1 MIVDKRLHLGLLARF
16 NLPILSVL
24 IAYDVVITIAYCALH
39 WRFVSLPNLPLPLL
53 GSAIA
58 LIVSIRNTS
67 AYARWWEARTLWGAI
82 VNNSRSLARGLV
94 MLAGD
99 DDLQHRLIRA
109 QIAYVLA
116 LRCHL
121 LRQPS
126 DAVLGQYL
134 SPEMAASCR
143 GAANVPLAIQLGIG
157 RELAASRR
165 VGGLD
170 SISTTAIDRTLGAL
184 MDAQGGLERIKNT
197 PLPRQYSLLPLI
209 FIRAYCL
216 VLPLGVVANLGIATP
231 LGSGLIG
238 FMFLVLDEVGR
249 DLEDPFENRVY
260 DVPMAAITRTIE
272 IDLLQAIGSAE
283 IPDPIKPKDG
293 ILM

>member
-1 MIVDKRLHLGLLARF
+1 MIVDKRLHLGRLARN

-24 IAYDVVITIAYCALH
+24 IAYDIVITVAYCGLH
-39 WRFVSLPNLPLPLL
+39 WRFVSLPNMPLTLL

-58 LIVSIRNTS
+58 LIVSLRNNA

-82 VNNSRSLARGLV
+82 LNNSRNFARGVV

-99 DDLQHRLIRA
+99 AALQRRLILG

-126 DAVLGQYL
+126 GDVLDRYL
-134 SPEMAASCR
+134 PPELAASCR
-143 GAANVPLAIQLGIG
+143 GAANVPMAIQMCLG
-157 RELAASRR
+157 RELAAER
-165 VGGLD
+165 VAAAMD
-170 SISTTAIDRTLGAL
+170 SVSAAALDRTLSAL
-184 MDAQGGLERIKNT
+184 FDAQGGLERIKNT
-197 PLPRQYSLLPLI
+197 PLARQYSLLPLI

-216 VLPLGVVANLGIATP
+216 VLPLGVVANLGLATP
-231 LGSGLIG
+231 LGSGIIG

-249 DLEDPFENRVY
+249 DLEDPFENRPY

>member
-24 IAYDVVITIAYCALH
+24 IAYDIAVTIAYCGLH
-39 WRFVSLPNLPLPLL
+39 WRFVSLPNLPLALL

-58 LIVSIRNTS
+58 LIVTLRNNA
-67 AYARWWEARTLWGAI
+67 AYGRWWEARTLWGAV
-82 VNNSRSLARGLV
+82 VNNSRSLARGV
-94 MLAGD
+94 VTLAGD
-99 DDLQHRLIRA
+99 EELHRRLIRG
-109 QIAYVLA
+109 QIAYALA

-126 DAVLGQYL
+126 NAVLQRYL
-134 SPEMAASCR
+134 SPEVAASCLT
-143 GAANVPLAIQLGIG
+143 AANVPLAIQMYLGQ
-157 RELAASRR
+157 ELATARMA
-165 VGGLD
+165 G
-170 SISTTAIDRTLGAL
+170 AIDTVSAGALDATLGAV
-184 MDAQGGLERIKNT
+184 MSAQGGLERIKNT
-197 PLPRQYSLLPLI
+197 PLARQYSLLPLI

-216 VLPLGVVANLGIATP
+216 VLPLGVVANLGLATT
-231 LGSGLIG
+231 LGSGLVG

-260 DVPMAAITRTIE
+260 DVPMSAITRTIE
-272 IDLLQAIGSAE
+272 IDLLQAIGATE
-283 IPDPIKPKDG
+283 LPEPIKPTNG

>member
-1 MIVDKRLHLGLLARF
+1 MIVDKRLHLGLLARY

-24 IAYDVVITIAYCALH
+24 IAYDIVITIAYCGLH

-67 AYARWWEARTLWGAI
+67 AYARWWEARTLWGSI
-82 VNNSRSLARGLV
+82 VNNSRNLARGLV

-99 DDLQHRLIRA
+99 AELQRRLIRG

-126 DAVLGQYL
+126 DASLERYL
-134 SPEMAASCR
+134 PPEMAASSR
-143 GAANVPLAIQLGIG
+143 GASNVPIAIQLALG
-157 RELAASRR
+157 RELAAARAA
-165 VGGLD
+165 GLMD
-170 SISTTAIDRTLGAL
+170 TVAAAALDRTLSGII
-184 MDAQGGLERIKNT
+184 DAQGGLERIKNT

-209 FIRAYCL
+209 FIRAYCI
-216 VLPLGVVANLGIATP
+216 VLPLGVVANLGVATP

-272 IDLLQAIGSAE
+272 IDLLQAIGS
-283 IPDPIKPKDG
+283 PDVPEPIKPKDG